1 MENEKHTNEAYR
13 EDSRLDRIEHH
24 LKLLKES
31 DSRNSQS
38 LNNIETALI
47 GNSYNGHKGIV
58 LLVEDLNKRLEVL
71 EERDNIR
78 QEHTRQVKF
87 VLGTFFVG
95 FVAVIYRLLQIGN
108 THN

>member
-1 MENEKHTNEAYR
+1 MSIESE
-13 EDSRLDRIEHH
+13 RLDRIEHH
-24 LKLLKES
+24 LKLLKENEIQ
-31 DSRNSQS
+31 NSKS
-38 LNNIETALI
+38 LNNIENALV
-47 GNSYNGHKGIV
+47 GNSYNGNKGIV
-58 LLVEDLNKRLEVL
+58 FLVEDLNKRLELL